1 MRHLMWILTWIAVGL
16 GGALGAASVIML
28 SGSRMKPAQAP
39 EAAVPPRSASR
50 VLACPAAARS
60 ASPAPASPISAPRG
74 T

>member
-39 EAAVPPRSASR
+39 EAAVPPRAGEPVVVSKPRPGLSGR
-50 VLACPAAARS
+50 
-60 ASPAPASPISAPRG
+60 SPIGQPRPG
-74 T
+74 QPD